1 MKCLRRV
8 VASAVSPEV
17 FAFLKG
23 NHEVLCSWQ
32 RRLTIWGNS
41 PVVDLMESVQA
52 GLEDFAYMTNIV
64 DLNDL
69 KRQIVVT
76 GAEVNSFG
84 QN

>member
-1 MKCLRRV
+1 MRCYV
-8 VASAVSPEV
+8 VGREDCQY
-17 FAFLKG
+17 G
-23 NHEVLCSWQ
+23 
-32 RRLTIWGNS
+32 GNS

>member
-1 MKCLRRV
+1 MRCYV
-8 VASAVSPEV
+8 VGREDRQY
-17 FAFLKG
+17 G
-23 NHEVLCSWQ
+23 
-32 RRLTIWGNS
+32 GNS
-41 PVVDLMESVQA
+41 PVVDLMESVLA

-69 KRQIVVT
+69 KQQIIVA